1 MNSRAKPATPP
12 VGKAQVAAPAKPASA
27 AAGADAATDADAP
40 ARTRTNNYFRKKRT
54 PLARDDAKRQGDISQ
69 LAFLTMGGRDA
80 AVEFLNSENAALG
93 GRPLALATAS
103 AEGFEQVAAAIRAMA
118 PGATPS

>member
-1 MNSRAKPATPP
+1 MNSRSKPANPP
-12 VGKAQVAAPAKPASA
+12 ASEAPAQTASI
-27 AAGADAATDADAP
+27 AATPDGTDVAPP
-40 ARTRTNNYFRKKRT
+40 ARPRTNNHFRKNRT

-69 LAFLTMGGRDA
+69 LAFLTMGGRDP

-103 AEGFEQVAAAIRAMA
+103 AEGYEQVASAIRAMA
-118 PGATPS
+118 PTPGTE